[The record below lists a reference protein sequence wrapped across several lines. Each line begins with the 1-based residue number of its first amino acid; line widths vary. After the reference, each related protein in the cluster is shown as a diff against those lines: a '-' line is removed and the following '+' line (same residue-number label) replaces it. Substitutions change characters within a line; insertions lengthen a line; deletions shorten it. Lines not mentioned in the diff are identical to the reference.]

1 MDDSGCPFW
10 YWEEDYVKIL
20 ETKGIL
26 TGSGGR
32 MVAEA
37 SGTDVARNGL
47 PVEGSVIGQDVVI
60 LLKYMCF
67 VCTCMLFVMVL
78 NLFVVLMK

>member
-1 MDDSGCPFW
+1 M
-10 YWEEDYVKIL
+10 KIL

-26 TGSGGR
+26 TGSGSR
-32 MVAEA
+32 MVAEAEA
-37 SGTDVARNGL
+37 SGTDVAQNRL
-47 PVEGSVIGQDVVI
+47 PVEGSVVGQDVVI

>member
-1 MDDSGCPFW
+1 M
-10 YWEEDYVKIL
+10 KIL
-20 ETKGIL
+20 EMKGIL

-47 PVEGSVIGQDVVI
+47 PVEGSVVGQDVVI

-78 NLFVVLMK
+78 NLFVVLMKWKKQDHYPCDP